1 MFFQDLINQTKGK
14 KVHFIGIG
22 GIGMSALALVLRQK
36 NIAVQGSDLT
46 ENYLTEKL
54 RAQQVE
60 YFTGHSKEN
69 ITNDIALVVKTSI
82 IKEDNPEIIAAKA
95 KNITIIT
102 RANLLAMIMQE
113 KFGITIAGT
122 HGKTSTTAMISII
135 LEIAGLD
142 PTFIN
147 GGVINYFSS
156 NQKIGNSNFLV
167 AESDESDGS
176 FIDLPTKIGVITNI
190 EPEHLDFKGYNGDF
204 AIQKQYFQ
212 KYIDNI
218 PEQGMCAL
226 GIDNQEVF
234 NIYQNHQDKNQDK
247 NKVVSYA
254 IENNTNFANIT
265 ASNIKINRSGTS
277 FSVDFKDGRH
287 IPQITM
293 PIYGK
298 HNVCNALASI
308 AVADFLKI
316 PFAKII
322 EALEKFDGVKRR
334 FSKVGEYQGIVI
346 IDDYG
351 HHPTEIKATLSA
363 AKKITANKIVCVFEP
378 HKHTRV
384 RDLFQEFCN
393 AFIDADIVI
402 VSEIYSAGQSPI
414 EGFSQD
420 SLIEGIEKT
429 KHCQVIKMSD
439 PNSLAKIIKPL
450 INQKLINEGDIIFCT
465 GAGKITYWASNLQ
478 KQLEEA

>member
-36 NIAVQGSDLT
+36 NIAVQGSDLA

-54 RAQQVE
+54 KAQQVE
-60 YFTGHSKEN
+60 YFTGHSHEN
-69 ITNDIALVVKTSI
+69 IVNDVALVVKTSI

-95 KNITIIT
+95 KNIPIIT

-113 KFGITIAGT
+113 KLGITIAGT

-135 LEIAGLD
+135 LEFAGLD

-147 GGVINYFSS
+147 GGIINYFSS
-156 NQKIGNSNFLV
+156 NQKIGNGNFLV

-204 AIQKQYFQ
+204 TIQKQYFQ

-218 PEQGMCAL
+218 PEQGVCAL

-234 NIYQNHQDKNQDK
+234 NIYQNHQSK
-247 NKVVSYA
+247 NKVISYA

-265 ASNIKINRSGTS
+265 ASNIKINRKGTS
-277 FSVDFKDGRH
+277 FSVNFKDGRN

-316 PFAKII
+316 PFSKII

-334 FSKVGEYQGIVI
+334 FSKVGEYKGILI

-363 AKKITANKIVCVFEP
+363 AKKITANKIICVFEP
-378 HKHTRV
+378 HKYTRV

-393 AFIDADIVI
+393 AFIDSDIVI

-420 SLIEGIEKT
+420 SLIEGIKKT
-429 KHCQVIKMSD
+429 KHCEVIKMSD

-465 GAGKITYWASNLQ
+465 GAGKVTYWASSLER
-478 KQLEEA
+478 QLEEA